1 MICRSPQFLATWEAK
16 VSMRDALHSTPFSP
30 RNQSPSSSNSAP
42 VYCVTD
48 HHVSEN
54 LSRKNL
60 EQGRHFGPLP
70 PALAKSCTHYT
81 QGSQGRGAQEF
92 AFDTSRSTAPVLQI
106 CAVRCRPIPDAH
118 PCATRVPP
126 TRSRSCVHSFDAYL
140 RRVEVS
146 FRRLTSLHTLTEH
159 RSSIHRCCSFRH

>member
-1 MICRSPQFLATWEAK
+1 MISIAGLKMICRSPQFLATWEAK

-92 AFDTSRSTAPVLQI
+92 AFTSRSTAPV
-106 CAVRCRPIPDAH
+106 CAPD
-118 PCATRVPP
+118 
-126 TRSRSCVHSFDAYL
+126 L
-140 RRVEVS
+140 RRPMPS
-146 FRRLTSLHTLTEH
+146 HPRRSPMRDACPPHSVPVLRPL
-159 RSSIHRCCSFRH
+159 I